1 MVIDTFLQ
9 TTLKHI
15 IFIGTGVLFV
25 LIAVIVSI
33 PERAP
38 AGTLAKASSA
48 TFPYVIDKSTVF
60 SYPTY
65 PIPSKGIEI
74 IDSTFHTHVKRVTQ
88 KSIDAYN
95 SLAITP
101 EYSKADPSNANGSR
115 IILRGTDAQWYLYD
129 GATLELLN
137 GGPIPNLSQDDIEPR
152 WDAANPNI
160 FYYRVSDDMIF
171 RRFDV
176 STNRSSIVHDFA
188 GEITGGLTI
197 LNGSEGDSSSDSR
210 YWAFMI
216 LGNPPDSDHVLGVI
230 TYDLVENRVIGK
242 KLIPVGWVTPNWVG
256 IDASGTHVIFP
267 PEDGVNPLMAYHL
280 DFSHPISITI
290 SAGHSDLALDN
301 TGRDVIVYQDNANDT
316 ISMADLETG
325 VITQLL
331 PIPFDVNND
340 IGMHISGNNVYKPCW
355 VVVTTGGSSYKSWMD
370 RQFWLLE
377 LKSNPRVW
385 RLGWT
390 WLQQCKTQSDFNY
403 FAEGWATINKAGTKI
418 WWQSNNDV
426 MSCNTDNEDVYQ
438 MFLPVFPEKMGN

>member
-1 MVIDTFLQ
+1 
-9 TTLKHI
+9 
-15 IFIGTGVLFV
+15 
-25 LIAVIVSI
+25 
-33 PERAP
+33 
-38 AGTLAKASSA
+38 
-48 TFPYVIDKSTVF
+48 
-60 SYPTY
+60 
-65 PIPSKGIEI
+65 
-74 IDSTFHTHVKRVTQ
+74 
-88 KSIDAYN
+88 
-95 SLAITP
+95 
-101 EYSKADPSNANGSR
+101 
-115 IILRGTDAQWYLYD
+115 
-129 GATLELLN
+129 
-137 GGPIPNLSQDDIEPR
+137 
-152 WDAANPNI
+152 
-160 FYYRVSDDMIF
+160 
-171 RRFDV
+171 
-176 STNRSSIVHDFA
+176 
-188 GEITGGLTI
+188 
-197 LNGSEGDSSSDSR
+197 
-210 YWAFMI
+210 
-216 LGNPPDSDHVLGVI
+216 
-230 TYDLVENRVIGK
+230 
-242 KLIPVGWVTPNWVG
+242 
-256 IDASGTHVIFP
+256 
-267 PEDGVNPLMAYHL
+267 MAYHL

-340 IGMHISGNNVYKPCW
+340 IGMHISGNNVYKPGW